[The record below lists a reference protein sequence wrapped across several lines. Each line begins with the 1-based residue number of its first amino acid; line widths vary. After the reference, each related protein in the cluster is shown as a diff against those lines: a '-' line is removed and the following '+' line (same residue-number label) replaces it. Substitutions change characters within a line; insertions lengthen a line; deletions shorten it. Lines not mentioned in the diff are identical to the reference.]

1 MPIFNFFYISAD
13 RSAMGTYWSTTNTHT
28 YFILCLPYLMVSIL
42 FMCIDQCFCMNKS
55 LNSQNPP
62 PFVTVAS
69 SNKPCL
75 SHDTHHVLTQWNI
88 HRRAKRKLTT
98 CRQTRLL
105 FFTFFKNSKYFVA
118 LSCDRSLYCLSS
130 SSRWTDHL
138 FVFTACQSNSLW
150 RVNYVFFFFWGLLQ
164 VFRRMSIKCKT
175 VGPKTTLD
183 PTDSHCV
190 NQKDIFHWK

>member
-1 MPIFNFFYISAD
+1 
-13 RSAMGTYWSTTNTHT
+13 MGTYWSTTNPHT

-88 HRRAKRKLTT
+88 HRRAKGNWQHAV
-98 CRQTRLL
+98 RQNFQ
-105 FFTFFKNSKYFVA
+105 FFTFLKKLKLFCGSFMWQIAVLPQFMQQVNWSS
-118 LSCDRSLYCLSS
+118 LRLYCLSIKIPLKGKLCFL
-130 SSRWTDHL
+130 RIT
-138 FVFTACQSNSLW
+138 T
-150 RVNYVFFFFWGLLQ
+150 
-164 VFRRMSIKCKT
+164 SISKNVHKM
-175 VGPKTTLD
+175 
-183 PTDSHCV
+183 
-190 NQKDIFHWK
+190 